1 MAAALLMQE
10 QGKAEAQRVAKLRER
25 GIAADPRPA
34 MDMVQAEQA
43 VDALMTAGVTGSL
56 KALLPAAPEASG
68 REEVPG
74 VSADRDWSCTD
85 YALVAG
91 GLALAAGVLTF
102 GVSFELIAAG
112 MWAVRATRAA
122 AALNLLARAG
132 GMYGLAE
139 CTGWI

>member
-74 VSADRDWSCTD
+74 VSADRDCTD

-102 GVSFELIAAG
+102 GVSWELIAAG
-112 MWAVRATRAA
+112 MWAARATKAA
-122 AALNLLARAG
+122 ATLNLLARAG

-139 CTGWI
+139 CTGYI

>member
-1 MAAALLMQE
+1 MQE

-74 VSADRDWSCTD
+74 VSADRDCTD

-122 AALNLLARAG
+122 SALNLLARAG
-132 GMYGLAE
+132 GMYGLAD
-139 CTGWI
+139 CTGYI